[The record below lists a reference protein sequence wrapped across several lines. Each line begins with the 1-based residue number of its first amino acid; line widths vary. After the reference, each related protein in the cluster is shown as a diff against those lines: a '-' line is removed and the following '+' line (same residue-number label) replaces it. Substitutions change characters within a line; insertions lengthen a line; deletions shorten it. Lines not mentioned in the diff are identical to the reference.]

1 MVTRGITLGFGML
14 SWRIG
19 KRKMVFLSYNT
30 LKRIL
35 SYDLFDYCI
44 GSVVDWYSRHLSD
57 YEEVG
62 E

>member
-1 MVTRGITLGFGML
+1 ML